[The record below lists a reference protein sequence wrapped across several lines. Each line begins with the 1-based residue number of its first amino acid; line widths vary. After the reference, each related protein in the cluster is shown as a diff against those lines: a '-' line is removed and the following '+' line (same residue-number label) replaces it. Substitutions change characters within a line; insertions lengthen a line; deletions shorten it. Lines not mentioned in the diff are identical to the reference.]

1 MPAAIHNFSI
11 EQGSDFQITFQYLN
25 TDLSPVALSG
35 AETCVSFLYKPIA
48 VLSDGI
54 PTNFPSEILTSKMPT
69 PTGYRAFGKLT
80 ADNSGNIV
88 LDLKYKYTKMLAWDS
103 AAYDLYVTDTAAPSK
118 YRLATGSISL
128 IKNNF
133 QECLT
138 SASGVCIE
146 CEDAE
151 AQKDNPNPNPSPS
164 PSPGSSVPG
173 TTPTPTPTPA
183 SIGSE
188 VDLCSFVCNDLDMYS
203 QLYSSSG
210 IIRISSVPIVEG
222 GSYSVSHSTINVATA
237 GAVENID
244 VLINKLKYPYPQDLA
259 FVLTCPTGHPILLS
273 SHNKIINNNTTT
285 GFSFAISNKA
295 AAGSYI
301 NNSSAA
307 GNYVNIIDKTNTY
320 RSGKNIISSTQ
331 ATPVVVTLPKHG
343 YLTGDVVEISNHA
356 TNTTANGIWAI
367 TKINDDSFSLS
378 TSRVCSFASAQNVL
392 DLRIVLTG
400 NTASG
405 SYIITNIGSTSS
417 LEPGM
422 RIAGAGINEYASIVS
437 VNSASQ
443 IALSHAASAT
453 ATSTSLTFTP
463 FTVGLG
469 IGMIASGTNI
479 STSAITSV
487 SASSVNVASN
497 TTGAGPQTIAFNVS
511 GVAVGGATGRVNHMV
526 ANLDAITGIVP
537 SGNWRLSVYNDDLQP
552 GATGTIDNW
561 SLVIAYAPPAF
572 TVEST

>member
-25 TDLSPVALSG
+25 TDLSPVNLS
-35 AETCVSFLYKPIA
+35 AACVTLMYKTNT
-48 VLSDGI
+48 
-54 PTNFPSEILTSKMPT
+54 PTPSSQILTNQMT
-69 PTGYRAFGKLT
+69 PQGTSADPWWALT
-80 ADNSGNIV
+80 TDNFGNIV
-88 LDLKYKYTKMLAWDS
+88 LDLNYKYTKMLDWDS
-103 AAYDLYVTDTAAPSK
+103 AAYDLYVSMDSTK
-118 YRLATGSISL
+118 YRLATGLMTL

-133 QECLT
+133 QECIT
-138 SASGVCIE
+138 SESGVCAE
-146 CEDAE
+146 CEGAT
-151 AQKDNPNPNPSPS
+151 ATSNTPNTTTPV
-164 PSPGSSVPG
+164 PGSSPVPAGSAVPG
-173 TTPTPTPTPA
+173 TTPTPTPA

-188 VDLCSFVCNDLDMYS
+188 TDLCSFVCNDLDMYS
-203 QLYSSSG
+203 QLYPSSG
-210 IIRISSVPIVEG
+210 IIKISSVPIVEG
-222 GSYSVSHSTINVATA
+222 GSYSVSHSTINVATT

-244 VLINKLKYPYPQDLA
+244 VLINKLKYPHPQDLA
-259 FVLTCPTGHPILLS
+259 FVLTCPMGHPILLS

-320 RSGKNIISSTQ
+320 RSGKNIISSTH

-343 YLTGDVVEISNHA
+343 YLTGDVVEISDHA
-356 TNTTANGIWAI
+356 TNTTANGIRAI

-392 DLRIVLTG
+392 DLRIALTG

-405 SYIITNIGSTSS
+405 SYIMTNIGSTSS

-422 RIAGAGINEYASIVS
+422 RTAGAGINEYASIVS
-437 VNSASQ
+437 VDSASQ

-497 TTGAGPQTIAFNVS
+497 TTGAGPQTITFNVS
-511 GVAVGGATGRVNHMV
+511 GIAVGGATGRVNHMV
-526 ANLDAITGIVP
+526 ANLDAIIGIVP

>member
-25 TDLSPVALSG
+25 TDLSPVELVAQD
-35 AETCVSFLYKPIA
+35 ACVSLMYK
-48 VLSDGI
+48 
-54 PTNFPSEILTSKMPT
+54 TNTSSSQILTNKIT
-69 PTGYRAFGKLT
+69 PQGTSASPWWALT
-80 ADNSGNIV
+80 TDNSGNIV
-88 LDLKYKYTKMLAWDS
+88 LGLSYEYTRTLDWDS
-103 AAYDLYVTDTAAPSK
+103 AAYDLYVSIGSTK
-118 YRLATGSISL
+118 YRLVTGSISL

-133 QECLT
+133 QECIT
-138 SASGVCIE
+138 STEGVCAD
-146 CEDAE
+146 CDT
-151 AQKDNPNPNPSPS
+151 AQSQDTTPTPGASPV
-164 PSPGSSVPG
+164 PAGSSVPG

-203 QLYSSSG
+203 ELYPSSG
-210 IIRISSVPIVEG
+210 IIKISSVPIVEG
-222 GSYSVSHSTINVATA
+222 GSYSVSHSTINVATT

-307 GNYVNIIDKTNTY
+307 GNYVNIIDKTNAY

-437 VNSASQ
+437 VDSASQ

-497 TTGAGPQTIAFNVS
+497 TTGEGPQTITFNVS